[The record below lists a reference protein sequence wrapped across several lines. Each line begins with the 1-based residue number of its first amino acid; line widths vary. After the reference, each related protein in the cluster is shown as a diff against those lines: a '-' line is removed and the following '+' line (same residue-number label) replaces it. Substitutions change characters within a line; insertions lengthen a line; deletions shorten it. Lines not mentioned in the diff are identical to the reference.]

1 MKSLL
6 KYMTFA
12 LVVGLL
18 FWGFDAAADDA
29 FERALKTLA
38 KVFKN
43 VRVIVYVIGAF
54 GLIALAVGGIMGKI
68 DFKKLGY
75 LAAGLAIVAAA
86 DLVVSYAVK
95 GGQDGLGDGS
105 NLDWENQLKQN

>member
-29 FERALKTLA
+29 FTRAVNTLA

-86 DLVVSYAVK
+86 DLIVSYAVK
-95 GGQDGLGDGS
+95 GGKDGLDEG
-105 NLDWENQLKQN
+105 NIDWEAQLKQN